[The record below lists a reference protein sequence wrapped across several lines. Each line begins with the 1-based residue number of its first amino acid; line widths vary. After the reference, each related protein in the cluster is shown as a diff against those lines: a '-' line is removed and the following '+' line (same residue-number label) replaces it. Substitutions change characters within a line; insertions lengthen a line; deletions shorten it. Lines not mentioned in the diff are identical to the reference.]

1 MILRK
6 LRFALVLMAALLS
19 FACATPEPYDP
30 LLGPKLSGDKSAPL
44 GGNALAEHRGEMRR
58 ASRDLANF
66 HGTLVGLRQRRD
78 AVGHR
83 HFKHFVDAYM
93 AEHLDPMIAR
103 EWQSEHPALAGIDAN
118 LRVMKAAL
126 LIQMGE
132 PYRVQPV
139 IDELARRF
147 LGRSRILVTYP
158 SGVQVSIKKAI
169 EILQDRK
176 WRVGRLET

>member
-1 MILRK
+1 MTPRK
-6 LRFALVLMAALLS
+6 LRFAPVFMAALLS

-30 LLGPKLSGDKSAPL
+30 LLGPKLSAYESAPL
-44 GGNALAEHRGEMRR
+44 GGNALAERRGEMRR

-66 HGTLVGLRQRRD
+66 HATLVALRQRRD
-78 AVGHR
+78 VVGHR
-83 HFKHFVDAYM
+83 HFKRFVDTYM
-93 AEHLDPMIAR
+93 AEHLDPVLER

-118 LRVMKAAL
+118 LRVMKAAV

-158 SGVQVSIKKAI
+158 SGMQVTLKKAI
-169 EILQDRK
+169 EILQSRK